1 MKKINELDGN
11 KVCLKGEIF
20 CQIRRGNKRLS
31 DGMEMH
37 KGSKKVKGKV
47 IFLKKKSIFVGR
59 LDL

>member
-47 IFLKKKSIFVGR
+47 IFF
-59 LDL
+59 

>member
-11 KVCLKGEIF
+11 KVPEGEIL
-20 CQIRRGNKRLS
+20 CQIRSNKRLS

>member
-11 KVCLKGEIF
+11 KVCLKELRSCVKSGG
-20 CQIRRGNKRLS
+20 GNKRLS

-47 IFLKKKSIFVGR
+47 IFLKKSLYLLVV
-59 LDL
+59 